1 MDKGKS
7 QSGQVEGR
15 SPTTD
20 LNVPPLL
27 ASKRI
32 DVDIS
37 ESSAIEKKRLNS
49 GTSRVDRIHTPTRI
63 SMLVRAGLSK
73 NEDGLRKNSEAAVLL

>member
-1 MDKGKS
+1 MDKEKR
-7 QSGQVEGR
+7 QSRQIEGR

-49 GTSRVDRIHTPTRI
+49 GTQRVGRIHNPTHT
-63 SMLVRAGLSK
+63 SMQVCVGLSK
-73 NEDGLRKNSEAAVLL
+73 NEDGLRKNSEAAVSL